1 MRKPYQ
7 LQRTITSRIVHVA
20 IINTSTNEVTID
32 EFILPKECVTE
43 KDITNEVQSMLA
55 PNRKVAYLKDIAD
68 VKSKYVMSETDFVKF
83 ATKIKE

>member
-7 LQRTITSRIVHVA
+7 LQRTITTRIVHMA
-20 IINTSTNEVTID
+20 IINTTTNEVSID

-55 PNRKVAYLKDIAD
+55 PNFKVAYLKDIAD
-68 VKSKYVMSETDFVKF
+68 VKSKYVMSERDFVKW
-83 ATKIKE
+83 ATKIEE